1 MVKATYK
8 HTSIVARDWRRLMAF
23 YESVFGCEPVPPER
37 HLSGGWLE
45 KGTGVK
51 GATFSGMHLR
61 LPGWGENGPT
71 LEIYQYTE
79 NQPKLPAA
87 ANREGYAHLAFEV
100 SDVQAA
106 ADAVRRHGGSRVG
119 EITTADVEG
128 VGILTFVFLGD
139 PEGNILE
146 LQSWKTA

>member
-1 MVKATYK
+1 METTYK
-8 HTSIVARDWRRLMAF
+8 HTNIVARDWRRLAAF
-23 YESVFGCEPVPPER
+23 YETVFGCKPVPPER

-45 KGTGVK
+45 KGTNVK
-51 GATFSGMHLR
+51 GAALSGMHLR

-79 NQPKLPAA
+79 NQPKPPAA

-106 ADAVRRHGGSRVG
+106 ADAVRRNGGSRVG
-119 EITTADVEG
+119 EITTADVDG
-128 VGILTFVFLGD
+128 VGILTFVYLAD